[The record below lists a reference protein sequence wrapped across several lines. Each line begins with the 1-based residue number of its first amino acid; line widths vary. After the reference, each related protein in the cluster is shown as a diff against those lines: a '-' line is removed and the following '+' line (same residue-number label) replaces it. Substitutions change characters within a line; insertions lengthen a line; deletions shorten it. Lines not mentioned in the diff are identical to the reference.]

1 MYKIVWE
8 NEHTHAITI
17 EYGFGKY
24 IAKRAAYLRDEDYI
38 YVKAVLHLQWRLR
51 TLVKCLRKEVKVIKS
66 AKNF

>member
-17 EYGFGKY
+17 EYGFNKY
-24 IAKRAAYLRDEDYI
+24 IAKRAAYLLDEDYT
-38 YVKAVLHLQWRLR
+38 YVKGIYHLQWSLQAV
-51 TLVKCLRKEVKVIKS
+51 VKCLRKEVKVIKS